1 MQTVISMLKDLYS
14 VLPKKAIIRYA
25 GSTGYGEKL
34 MQTALSLE
42 MGEIETIAHYTAAK
56 KFMTNHFSHHF
67 NKSRLKNYICNK

>member
-1 MQTVISMLKDLYS
+1 MLSGNLLYSAYKNNEGKPLQTVISMLKDLYS

-42 MGEIETIAHYTAAK
+42 MGK
-56 KFMTNHFSHHF
+56 
-67 NKSRLKNYICNK
+67 